1 VFGGV
6 TDLVPEVVV
15 KLVQEAEQV
24 VALVEDQVRIEE
36 APATI
41 EVGLAVR
48 VTVAAGG
55 GGGGGGVPPTV
66 TIAEAFPA
74 APAPVQV
81 IEKVVVVV
89 GVTD

>member
-1 VFGGV
+1 MFGGV

-55 GGGGGGVPPTV
+55 GGGGGGVPPPGPVPLVVTV
-66 TIAEAFPA
+66 TIVEALIP
-74 APAPVQV
+74 PQV
-81 IEKVVVVV
+81 IV
-89 GVTD
+89 